1 MKKSQHSKRQIL
13 PTQPSKDMARRT
25 GDDRLIRNIPFLS
38 CLNDEEIVT
47 FRHMIVERQFAKDQ
61 VILHEEDTPN
71 YLYFIY
77 TGKVKIIQL
86 SVDGKERM
94 IAIHKQGDFFGEMA
108 ILDGMTEPATVVAL
122 ENTKIGLIS
131 GEMFHHYLLSNNK
144 VLKEIIAM
152 LCARL
157 RDAWSM
163 VKVMSFA
170 DAEHRVK
177 AVLKYMGDRFGVPD
191 SRGTIIQVKLT
202 HSDIANFA
210 SLSRETATRMIHRL
224 VKADEI
230 EALDHKYILLKP
242 AFQKNFD
249 LL

>member
-1 MKKSQHSKRQIL
+1 
-13 PTQPSKDMARRT
+13 
-25 GDDRLIRNIPFLS
+25 
-38 CLNDEEIVT
+38 
-47 FRHMIVERQFAKDQ
+47 
-61 VILHEEDTPN
+61 
-71 YLYFIY
+71 
-77 TGKVKIIQL
+77 
-86 SVDGKERM
+86 
-94 IAIHKQGDFFGEMA
+94 
-108 ILDGMTEPATVVAL
+108 
-122 ENTKIGLIS
+122 
-131 GEMFHHYLLSNNK
+131 LSNNK

-152 LCARL
+152 LCTRL

-177 AVLKYMGDRFGVPD
+177 AVLKYMGERFGVPD

-210 SLSRETATRMIHRL
+210 SLSRETATRMINRL